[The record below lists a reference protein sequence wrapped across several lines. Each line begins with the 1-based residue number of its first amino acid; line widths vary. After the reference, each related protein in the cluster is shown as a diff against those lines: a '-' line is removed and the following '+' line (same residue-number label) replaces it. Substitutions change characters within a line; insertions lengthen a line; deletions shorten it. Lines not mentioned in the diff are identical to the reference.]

1 MEFERRHG
9 NMKLARSME
18 KNLSNYSEI
27 CEIGAL
33 VEMKWT
39 ADDLAGT
46 EWKAGKLTDKPEAS
60 LLFLPPRLSVCLSHI
75 YERGWKLVFKSCES
89 KVLNTTGCIKKRFT
103 VGKYFLN

>member
-75 YERGWKLVFKSCES
+75 YERGWKLVLNLVKVKCSILQGVS
-89 KVLNTTGCIKKRFT
+89 KKGLQLENIS
-103 VGKYFLN
+103 